1 MSAGAAK
8 FRVAAAAA
16 ALLAAAC
23 FASAALAQRGNDVPR
38 FEEAPMP
45 PRFEDLT
52 PAEQAR
58 ANEPPAAGNPNRARL
73 APLPEDRPVDEIVV
87 TGEGSWRRL
96 PDLGSDWRAR
106 EEAER
111 ERRRYV
117 FAVFPRDENR
127 ATEPLR
133 ESPFLVNRSGL
144 PSGEI
149 DIVRFRFGRRDER
162 GARRDD
168 VGTDTGD
175 TGDTGDGRPDAA
187 LDADTEEAP

>member
-73 APLPEDRPVDEIVV
+73 AALPEDRAEAVDEIVV
-87 TGEGSWRRL
+87 TGEDPWRQL
-96 PDLGSDWRAR
+96 PDLGSAWRAK
-106 EEAER
+106 EEAEIA
-111 ERRRYV
+111 RRRYV
-117 FAVFPRDENR
+117 FAIFPRDGDG
-127 ATEPLR
+127 TPPEPMLAD
-133 ESPFLVNRSGL
+133 PFLVNRDGL

-149 DIVRFRFGRRDER
+149 NIVRFRFGRRD
-162 GARRDD
+162 RDAE
-168 VGTDTGD
+168 
-175 TGDTGDGRPDAA
+175 PD
-187 LDADTEEAP
+187 DEP